1 MKVYIRQEGFRGN
14 GMKIKDGFILR
25 KIAGEDIV
33 VPIGNNIA
41 DFNGVIRLNE
51 SAAFLW
57 KVLQEEISKED
68 LVNSLIEEYGID
80 KSLATNDVE
89 GFLDI
94 LEEHK
99 AIEGV

>member
-1 MKVYIRQEGFRGN
+1 MYLIQEGFRGN

-57 KVLQEEISKED
+57 KVLQEEISKVD

>member
-57 KVLQEEISKED
+57 KVLQEEISKVD

>member
-1 MKVYIRQEGFRGN
+1 
-14 GMKIKDGFILR
+14 MKIKEGFILR

-57 KVLQEEISKED
+57 RELQEEISKKD
-68 LVNSLIEEYGID
+68 LVNKLKSEYDIGEE
-80 KSLATNDVE
+80 LAVNDVE
-89 GFLDI
+89 DFIKI
-94 LEEHK
+94 LEENN
-99 AIEGV
+99 ALEGV

>member
-1 MKVYIRQEGFRGN
+1 MYLIQEGFRGN
-14 GMKIKDGFILR
+14 SMKIKDGFILR

-57 KVLQEEISKED
+57 KVLQEEISKVD

>member
-1 MKVYIRQEGFRGN
+1 
-14 GMKIKDGFILR
+14 MKIKDGFILR

-33 VPIGNNIA
+33 VPIGGNIA

-57 KVLQEEISKED
+57 KTLQEEISKED
-68 LVNSLIEEYGID
+68 LVNSLIKEYEID
-80 KSLATNDVE
+80 KNLAIDDVE
-89 GFLDI
+89 GFLNT

>member
-1 MKVYIRQEGFRGN
+1 
-14 GMKIKDGFILR
+14 MKIKDGFILR

-51 SAAFLW
+51 SAGFLW
-57 KVLQEEISKED
+57 KILQEEVSKEE
-68 LVNSLIEEYGID
+68 LINSLVKEYEID
-80 KSLATNDVE
+80 ETLATNDVE
-89 GFLDI
+89 GFLGI

-99 AIEGV
+99 AIEGA

>member
-1 MKVYIRQEGFRGN
+1 MYLIQEGFRGN

-51 SAAFLW
+51 SAALLW
-57 KVLQEEISKED
+57 KVLQEEISKVD

-89 GFLDI
+89 GFLNI

>member
-1 MKVYIRQEGFRGN
+1 
-14 GMKIKDGFILR
+14 MKIKEGFILR
-25 KIAGEDIV
+25 QIAGEDIV

-57 KVLQEEISKED
+57 RELQSEISKEE
-68 LVNSLIEEYGID
+68 LINSLIKEYEID
-80 KSLATNDVE
+80 ENLATNDVE

-94 LEEHK
+94 LKEHK
-99 AIEGV
+99 AI

>member
-1 MKVYIRQEGFRGN
+1 MYLIQEGFRGN

-57 KVLQEEISKED
+57 KVLQEEISKVD

-89 GFLDI
+89 GFLNI

>member
-1 MKVYIRQEGFRGN
+1 MYIRQEGFRGN

-57 KVLQEEISKED
+57 KVLQEEISKVD

-89 GFLDI
+89 GFLNI

>member
-57 KVLQEEISKED
+57 KVLQEEISKVD

-89 GFLDI
+89 GFLNI

>member
-1 MKVYIRQEGFRGN
+1 
-14 GMKIKDGFILR
+14 MKIKDGFILR

-51 SAAFLW
+51 SARFLW
-57 KVLQEEISKED
+57 KILQEETGTEEMI
-68 LVNSLIEEYGID
+68 NSLVKEYEID
-80 KSLATNDVE
+80 ETLAKNDVE
-89 GFLDI
+89 EFLDI

-99 AIEGV
+99 VIEGV

>member
-1 MKVYIRQEGFRGN
+1 
-14 GMKIKDGFILR
+14 MKIKEGFILR
-25 KIAGEDIV
+25 QIAGEDIV

-57 KVLQEEISKED
+57 KTLQEEISKEE
-68 LVNSLIEEYGID
+68 LINSLIKEYKID
-80 KSLATNDVE
+80 ENLATNDVE

-94 LEEHK
+94 LKEHK
-99 AIEGV
+99 AI

>member
-1 MKVYIRQEGFRGN
+1 
-14 GMKIKDGFILR
+14 MKIKDGFILR

-51 SAAFLW
+51 SAGFLW
-57 KVLQEEISKED
+57 KILQEEVSKEE
-68 LVNSLIEEYGID
+68 LINSLVKEYERD
-80 KSLATNDVE
+80 ETLATNDVE
-89 GFLDI
+89 GFLRI

>member
-1 MKVYIRQEGFRGN
+1 MYIRQEGFRGN

-25 KIAGEDIV
+25 KIAGKDIV

-57 KVLQEEISKED
+57 KVLQEEISKVD

-89 GFLDI
+89 GFLNI

>member
-1 MKVYIRQEGFRGN
+1 MYIRQEGFRGN

-68 LVNSLIEEYGID
+68 LVNSLIEEYEID

-89 GFLDI
+89 GFLNI